1 VGEENTSYRREC
13 VENVPRKPR
22 RGLTCRFAL
31 LLDER
36 TAMRTVAVNELSGGL
51 VMCTCW
57 NTDVT
62 KKRTMERIPQDW
74 FACNDHFVQYSHVD
88 GLVRML
94 SYDCNVTFTV
104 FPYSYL
110 LCDCCTMRERLI
122 N

>member
-57 NTDVT
+57 NTDVYEEEDDGT
-62 KKRTMERIPQDW
+62 NTP
-74 FACNDHFVQYSHVD
+74 
-88 GLVRML
+88 GLVCMQ
-94 SYDCNVTFTV
+94 
-104 FPYSYL
+104 
-110 LCDCCTMRERLI
+110 
-122 N
+122 